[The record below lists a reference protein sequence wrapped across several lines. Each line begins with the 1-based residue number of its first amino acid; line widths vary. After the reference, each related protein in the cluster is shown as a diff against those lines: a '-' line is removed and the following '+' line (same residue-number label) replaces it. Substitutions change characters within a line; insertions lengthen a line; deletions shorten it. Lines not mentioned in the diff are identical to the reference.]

1 MALQGQPTGRQMQP
15 DGCAVSSTH
24 GLCGAV
30 RAGGKGLSRAG
41 LREAS
46 QGNSQADHGL
56 EPRGSLGGWSGWGC
70 SSQYLGGWMLFPF
83 VIRSVVPKHLLC
95 AKQNARPPPSWRSH
109 LDP

>member
-1 MALQGQPTGRQMQP
+1 MALHGQPTGRQMQP
-15 DGCAVSSTH
+15 DGCAVKSTH

-30 RAGGKGLSRAG
+30 RAEGKGLSRAG
-41 LREAS
+41 VREAS

-56 EPRGSLGGWSGWGC
+56 EPRGSLGGWSGWGG
-70 SSQYLGGWMLFPF
+70 SSQYLGGWMLFPL

-95 AKQNARPPPSWRSH
+95 AKQNARPLPSWRSH